1 MKFGRLPVTR
11 AEGGI
16 LAHSVKYQGIK
27 LKKGTVLSAEHVRAL
42 DQAGCESVV
51 IARLEATD
59 LDENETARRI
69 ARLISGDNLS
79 FKRPG
84 TGRSNIVSETFG
96 ILVYDPEQLDRINL
110 EDEAITIAVM
120 PPYTVV
126 EAGQVVA
133 TVKIIPYS
141 VDENTVTRIGKMQPS
156 RPALLHVAVFN
167 SLKIGFIQTFYPGM
181 NLAILNKT
189 RKTLDSRLQR
199 LGSEVTS
206 EQRCEHDEGA
216 IADAFKTLLGRD
228 YQMILIAGASATAD
242 RRDVIPLAI
251 EAAGGRVTHLGMPVE
266 PGNLLVLGEFAAD
279 LPVICMPGCARS
291 PAVNGFDWV
300 LERLLAGIPV
310 KREDIMRMGAGG
322 YIKGSP
328 L

>member
-1 MKFGRLPVTR
+1 MQFGRIPVVSAT
-11 AEGGI
+11 GSI
-16 LAHSVKYQGIK
+16 LAHSVKYSSIT
-27 LKKGTVLSAEHVRAL
+27 LKKGTVLSAEHVRLLAR
-42 DQAGCESVV
+42 AGCDSVV
-51 IARLEATD
+51 IARLESGD

-69 ARLISGDNLS
+69 ASFISGENLE
-79 FKRPG
+79 FQRPR
-84 TGRSNIVSETFG
+84 TGRSNIVSKTFG
-96 ILVYDPEQLDRINL
+96 VLVYDPEHLDRINL
-110 EDEAITIAVM
+110 VDEAITIAVM

-141 VDENTVTRIGKMQPS
+141 VDENTLTGIEKMRPS
-156 RPALLHVAVFN
+156 LPALLHVAVFN
-167 SLKIGFIQTFYPGM
+167 RLKIGFIQTFYPGM
-181 NLAILNKT
+181 RETILNKT
-189 RKTLDSRLQR
+189 RNTLDSRLQR
-199 LGSEVTS
+199 LGNKVTS
-206 EQRCEHDEGA
+206 EQRCEHEEGA
-216 IADAFKTLLGRD
+216 IAGAFEELLGSD

-251 EAAGGRVTHLGMPVE
+251 EAAGGRITHLGMPVE

-310 KREDIMRMGAGG
+310 KRTDIMRMGVGG
-322 YIKGSP
+322 YIKGSS

>member
-1 MKFGRLPVTR
+1 MQFGRIPVVS
-11 AEGGI
+11 AAGGI
-16 LAHSVKYQGIK
+16 LAHSVKYSSIS
-27 LKKGTVLSAEHVRAL
+27 LKKGTVLSVEHIRL
-42 DQAGCESVV
+42 LTRAGCDSVV
-51 IARLEATD
+51 IARLESGD

-69 ARLISGDNLS
+69 ARFISGDNLS

-96 ILVYDPEQLDRINL
+96 MLIYDPECLNRINL

-120 PPYTVV
+120 SPYTVV

-141 VDENTVTRIGKMQPS
+141 VDENTLTGIEKMRPS
-156 RPALLHVAVFN
+156 LPALLHVAVFN
-167 SLKIGFIQTFYPGM
+167 RLKIGFIQTFYPGM
-181 NLAILNKT
+181 KETILNKT

-199 LGSEVTS
+199 LGNKVSS
-206 EQRCEHDEGA
+206 EQRCEHEEGA
-216 IADAFKTLLGRD
+216 IAGAFEELLGSD

-251 EAAGGRVTHLGMPVE
+251 EAAGGSITHLGMPVE

-310 KREDIMRMGAGG
+310 KRTDIMRMGVGG
-322 YIKGSP
+322 YIKGSS

>member
-1 MKFGRLPVTR
+1 MQFGRIPVVS
-11 AEGGI
+11 AAGSI
-16 LAHSVKYQGIK
+16 LAHSVKYSSIT
-27 LKKGTVLSAEHVRAL
+27 LKKGTVLSAEHVRL
-42 DQAGCESVV
+42 LTRAGCDSVV
-51 IARLEATD
+51 IARLESGD

-69 ARLISGDNLS
+69 ASFISGENLE
-79 FKRPG
+79 FQRPR
-84 TGRSNIVSETFG
+84 TGRSNIVSKTFG
-96 ILVYDPEQLDRINL
+96 VLVYDPEHLDRINL
-110 EDEAITIAVM
+110 VDEAITIAVI

-141 VDENTVTRIGKMQPS
+141 VDENTLTGIETMRPS
-156 RPALLHVAVFN
+156 LPALLHVAVFN
-167 SLKIGFIQTFYPGM
+167 RLKIGFIQTFYPGM
-181 NLAILNKT
+181 RETILNKT
-189 RKTLDSRLQR
+189 RNTLDSRLQR
-199 LGSEVTS
+199 LGNKVTS
-206 EQRCEHDEGA
+206 EQRCEHEEGA
-216 IADAFKTLLGRD
+216 IAGAFEELLGSD

-251 EAAGGRVTHLGMPVE
+251 EAAGGSITHLGMPVE

-310 KREDIMRMGAGG
+310 KRTDIMRMGVGG
-322 YIKGSP
+322 YIKGSS